1 MDNKSAVV
9 FPKKEHCRF
18 LYPKIF
24 FKNLKIF
31 FKTQE
36 HFSFFRFVL
45 YMDRKKNILTG
56 RKSN

>member
-36 HFSFFRFVL
+36 HFSFFAL
-45 YMDRKKNILTG
+45 YCIWIG
-56 RKSN
+56 RKIF